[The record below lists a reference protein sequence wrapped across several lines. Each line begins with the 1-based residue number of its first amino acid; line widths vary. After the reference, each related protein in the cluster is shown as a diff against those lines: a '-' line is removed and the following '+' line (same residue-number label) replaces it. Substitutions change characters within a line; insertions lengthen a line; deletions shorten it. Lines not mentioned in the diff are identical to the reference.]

1 MKNRLNANAI
11 LLTILTLGIF
21 FSCCLLGVFGS
32 FGSSI
37 SDYMVGFF
45 GYTAYAVV
53 FCTVIVCVIL
63 LFGGQVF
70 VRPNSIF
77 KYVLLLALLV
87 LALHTATSKP
97 YFNQSYFAYLKDCFD
112 SASTAGG
119 MLFGIIAYL
128 PVALFSYAGG
138 LAVCCLA
145 FLICSFFA
153 LSRKKN
159 TASNFRSKKIIYGSK
174 STATLTEFSSENNND
189 TVEEVSNSLYVENIS
204 GRKDSGFF
212 RSKSDTTTV
221 HYEPLSSIFEDNLS
235 GAGIL
240 DDSTKDKDG
249 DEILREPVLEADV
262 RQQAYD
268 KLFNFQTTYNPT
280 AKDEDNQQSSSASE
294 RLFGKY
300 VPRAIQNET
309 AERTTSYY
317 PEINKPE
324 QVIEEPIQEKDNTN
338 EVEEVKNEENPI
350 PQMKLTFESNPYAF
364 TNAYFNRGQNNDS
377 QQDRIFNDYTVD
389 LPKSDENDD
398 YNDKLSRLL
407 NSLHSEPQEEYE
419 ESESLNEFESI
430 TEDIPN
436 DSETKEDFSDFEED
450 AYDLLSETVKEEEP
464 AKTAHEILFDNP
476 PNPFASAEDKDEEE
490 EVVVPEN
497 IVEETKEDKQ
507 EIAPIK
513 TAPAPNRDFS
523 AIEKGNFNSSSVQ
536 KSKTDKSKVLDGQ
549 IALTEDSV
557 VVKRKPYV
565 APPLSLLTPD
575 AIPSNV
581 SIETHEETKANLE
594 QVLMNFK
601 VEGQVTGVVTGP
613 AFTRYEINLKP
624 GVSVKNILRISDDIA
639 MGLGG
644 VKIRIEAPVPGKT
657 CVGIEVPNKQRGTV
671 GLRGILEKSD
681 FFTAKS
687 PLTVCLGRNISGD
700 NITCDLA
707 DTPHLLVA
715 GATGSGKS
723 VCLNVILCSLLY
735 KSSPEDLRLIL
746 VDPKRVELN
755 SYNGL
760 PHMLIKEAIT
770 EAPKVIRALDWLI
783 AEMDNRYTL
792 FSNSGVN
799 SIKDYNAKVLVSGEG
814 KKLPYIVIVID
825 EIGDLM
831 LVAKNDI
838 EDRIQRLAQL
848 ARAAGIHIIVATQR
862 PSTDVITGVIKA
874 NLPSRI
880 AFAVSSAP
888 DSMTILSLGGAEK
901 LLGKGDMLFS
911 SRTAPDPVRIQCA
924 FIPTPE
930 VQAITQFVKE
940 KNDAF
945 FDENIEKAITTVPA
959 SSNNS
964 LSGAGRDDDV
974 DVLFYDILKFAIS
987 SGSISVTMV
996 QRKFKL
1002 GFQRAARVVD
1012 QMYELNYVSKQEGS
1026 KPREVLITQEQFNE
1040 LYGNNEVPDEI
1051 D

>member
-1 MKNRLNANAI
+1 MKNKQNANAI
-11 LLTILTLGIF
+11 LLTILTLGVF
-21 FSCCLLGVFGS
+21 FSFCLLGILGS
-32 FGSSI
+32 FGNTI
-37 SDYMVGFF
+37 SDYLVGFF
-45 GYTAYAVV
+45 GYTAYAIIFSV
-53 FCTVIVCVIL
+53 VIVCVVL

-70 VRPNSIF
+70 LRKDSIGR
-77 KYVLLLALLV
+77 YLLLLILLIF
-87 LALHTATSKP
+87 ALHTATSKQF
-97 YFNQSYFAYLKDCFD
+97 FNQNYFAYLKSCFD
-112 SASTAGG
+112 SSATAGG
-119 MLFGIIAYL
+119 MLFGILAYF
-128 PVALFSYAGG
+128 PVAIFSYAGG
-138 LAVCCLA
+138 LSIFSLA
-145 FLICSFFA
+145 FIISCFFVF
-153 LSRKKN
+153 SRKKPSQ
-159 TASNFRSKKIIYGSK
+159 SNFRAKKIIYGAK
-174 STATLTEFSSENNND
+174 NTATLTEFSNSQN
-189 TVEEVSNSLYVENIS
+189 EEETEGIGATLFVENINS
-204 GRKDSGFF
+204 KKESGFF
-212 RSKSDTTTV
+212 RSKNEDTTV
-221 HYEPLSSIFEDNLS
+221 HYQPLSTIFDEDLS
-235 GAGIL
+235 GSGL
-240 DDSTKDKDG
+240 LEEVEKDKDG
-249 DEILREPVLEADV
+249 DEILPAPILEADA

-280 AKDEDNQQSSSASE
+280 YTDDEPEYKSAEE

-300 VPRAIQNET
+300 VPRATQSET
-309 AERTTSYY
+309 AENTTTFY
-317 PEINKPE
+317 PNKEQEDTPE
-324 QVIEEPIQEKDNTN
+324 VDSVEKEDSENITKTQEQEET
-338 EVEEVKNEENPI
+338 
-350 PQMKLTFESNPYAF
+350 PQIKLTYQSNPYSF
-364 TNAYFNRGQNNDS
+364 TNSYFNRGKDESEIVSIQKNA
-377 QQDRIFNDYTVD
+377 IFNDYS
-389 LPKSDENDD
+389 SDISLDEESDD
-398 YNDKLSRLL
+398 YGDKLSKVL
-407 NSLHSEPQEEYE
+407 NSLKTEEVYEEEEITDVLDNDTTIEENYSEIDDINENTEDEEETFEPQ
-419 ESESLNEFESI
+419 
-430 TEDIPN
+430 
-436 DSETKEDFSDFEED
+436 
-450 AYDLLSETVKEEEP
+450 
-464 AKTAHEILFDNP
+464 KTASQILFDNP
-476 PNPFASAEDKDEEE
+476 PNPFDSLDLDEDEEE
-490 EVVVPEN
+490 
-497 IVEETKEDKQ
+497 IIEESIAKQ
-507 EIAPIK
+507 ESQTVEVTKKQEEAKVEPQK
-513 TAPAPNRDFS
+513 VVAPNRDFS
-523 AIEKGNFNSSSVQ
+523 AIENGNFNTPSTQ
-536 KSKTDKSKVLDGQ
+536 KQKTDKNKVLSGQ
-549 IALTEDSV
+549 IALTEEAV
-557 VVKRKPYV
+557 VVKRRPYV

-575 AIPSNV
+575 AAPSNV
-581 SIETHEETKANLE
+581 SLETHEETKANLE
-594 QVLMNFK
+594 QVLANFK

-657 CVGIEVPNKQRGTV
+657 CVGIEVPNKTRGTV

-735 KSSPEDLRLIL
+735 KASPEDLRLIL

-783 AEMDNRYTL
+783 SEMDNRYNL
-792 FSNSGVN
+792 FSTSGVN
-799 SIKDYNAKVLVSGEG
+799 SIKDYNAKVMVSGEG

-924 FIPTPE
+924 FVPTPE

-945 FDENIEKAITTVPA
+945 FDENIEKAITSVPA
-959 SSNNS
+959 SSNGP
-964 LSGAGRDDDV
+964 LSGANRDDDV
-974 DVLFYDILKFAIS
+974 DVLFYDILKFAINM
-987 SGSISVTMV
+987 GTISVTMV

-1012 QMYELNYVSKQEGS
+1012 QMYELNYVSKQEGA

-1040 LYGNNEVPDEI
+1040 LYGDSVPDAI